1 MRFAFIHSER
11 DAYPITALC
20 RVMQVARSGYHA
32 WAVREECDRRREDR
46 VLAVHVAAAF
56 ERSRRTY
63 GSPRIRIDL
72 QEDGMRVGRSRIAR
86 LMRENGLI
94 ARRKK
99 AFRTTPGSCP
109 SDRASPNRL
118 DRKFAARAPN
128 RKWVTDVKYVRSS
141 AGWLHL
147 APVIDVFS
155 RRVVGCAMSTEQDG
169 KLSVAALT
177 SALEAR
183 GNPRNVIVHSD
194 RGGIYGD
201 DDYVKKANAHRLR
214 RSMSRT
220 SNPWDNAVIES
231 FFSTLTHELLDHE
244 RYVGP
249 DGAQRSIA
257 EWIDDFYNTQRRHT
271 SLGNMSP
278 IKYELACQMRKRRT

>member
-11 DAYPITALC
+11 DAYPITVLC

-32 WAVREECDRRREDR
+32 WAVREECDRVREDR
-46 VLAVHVAAAF
+46 GLTVHVAAAF

-63 GSPRIRIDL
+63 GSPRIRVDL
-72 QEDGMRVGRSRIAR
+72 QEDGIRVWRSRIAR
-86 LMRENGLI
+86 LTREYGLI

-99 AFRTTPGSCP
+99 DFRTTPSSCP
-109 SDRASPNRL
+109 TDRASPNRL

-128 RKWVTDVKYVRSS
+128 RKWVTDVKYVRAS
-141 AGWLHL
+141 AGWPYL
-147 APVIDVFS
+147 APGIDLIS
-155 RRVVGCAMSTEQDG
+155 RRVVGCAMPIEQDG

-183 GNPRNVIVHSD
+183 GNPSNVIVYSD
-194 RGGIYGD
+194 RVGIYGD

-220 SNPWDNAVIES
+220 NKP
-231 FFSTLTHELLDHE
+231 
-244 RYVGP
+244 
-249 DGAQRSIA
+249 
-257 EWIDDFYNTQRRHT
+257 
-271 SLGNMSP
+271 
-278 IKYELACQMRKRRT
+278 

>member
-11 DAYPITALC
+11 DAYPVTVLC

-63 GSPRIRIDL
+63 GSPRIQAELREGGLRI
-72 QEDGMRVGRSRIAR
+72 GRGRAARI
-86 LMRENGLI
+86 MREIGLV

-99 AFRTTPGSCP
+99 AFRTTPASCP
-109 SDRASPNRL
+109 SERVSPNRL
-118 DRKFAARAPN
+118 DRKFVARAPN
-128 RKWVTDVKYVRSS
+128 RKWVTDVKYVRTS
-141 AGWLHL
+141 AGWLYL
-147 APVIDVFS
+147 APVIDLFS

-169 KLSVAALT
+169 KLSLAALT

-183 GNPRNVIVHSD
+183 GNPRNVLVHSD

-201 DDYVKKANAHRLR
+201 DEYVKKANGHRLR

-220 SNPWDNAVIES
+220 RNPWDNAVIES
-231 FFSTLTHELLDHE
+231 FFSTLTHELLDRE
-244 RYVGP
+244 RYG
-249 DGAQRSIA
+249 DTDRAQRSIA

-271 SLGNMSP
+271 ALGNMSP

>member
-1 MRFAFIHSER
+1 V
-11 DAYPITALC
+11 LC

-32 WAVREECDRRREDR
+32 WAVREECDRVREDR

-63 GSPRIRIDL
+63 GSPRIQADL
-72 QEDGMRVGRSRIAR
+72 REDGLRIGRGRAARI
-86 LMRENGLI
+86 MREIGLV
-94 ARRKK
+94 ARRKR
-99 AFRTTPGSCP
+99 ASRTTPASCP
-109 SDRASPNRL
+109 SERVSPNRL
-118 DRKFAARAPN
+118 DRKFVARAPN
-128 RKWVTDVKYVRSS
+128 RKWVTDVKYVRTS
-141 AGWLHL
+141 AGWLYL
-147 APVIDVFS
+147 APVIDLFS

-169 KLSVAALT
+169 KLSLAALT

-183 GNPRNVIVHSD
+183 GNPRNVLVHSD

-201 DDYVKKANAHRLR
+201 DEYVKRAKGNRLR

-220 SNPWDNAVIES
+220 RNPWDNAVIES
-231 FFSTLTHELLDHE
+231 FFSTLTHELLDRE
-244 RYVGP
+244 RYGDP
-249 DGAQRSIA
+249 DRAQRSIA

-271 SLGNMSP
+271 ALGNMSP